1 MRTTFLDFIKRNDI
15 ITEAFKYDEVNKA
28 MDLIL
33 KVLKKHI
40 SKIYALP
47 YGEYIKDGSKNL
59 FAKWYLLANAEKSFT
74 INWDQ
79 DKNEVYSISFFDKE
93 QTHNLLWDK
102 KAKSNLTIYTLGS
115 SIVYFLP
122 IIWTVA
128 ESDNYNIT
136 KEEAIKLGRSV
147 YNEGKANESYDL
159 FIGKLNYEVFENISK
174 TVIDDTFNLTLEA
187 AIDDDV
193 KAFKKKKRSDAVIA
207 DADKKSSPEAK
218 EKSKLAWK
226 DYEEIR
232 AAINGGADTMDKLK
246 LAVKHNIRLTMELD
260 KTYKEAEEKEKEER
274 DDPQTVFKK
283 MEKYVNMVIKGINP
297 SVILCGAPGVGK
309 TYRVKTQLK
318 AHGYKE
324 GHNLHTIKGKC
335 TPRVLYTTLYEY
347 QDKGQVILIDD
358 ADSLVGPK
366 APEDCINILK
376 GALDSSTDDEGRL
389 VTYGISGKLV
399 DDEGIPVPKRFYY
412 RGSVIVIT
420 NYNAGSLD
428 TALRGRSYMQDI
440 DFTTEEVLA
449 IVKEIMPGI
458 DPEHLSSASK
468 MKALDYL
475 EELANSGSNMEI
487 SIRTF
492 SICAK
497 IFEASADD
505 PDFSD
510 NDAKSM
516 IKEQMRLQSDRL
528 KGKY

>member
-1 MRTTFLDFIKRNDI
+1 MRKTFLDFVTQHNNIN
-15 ITEAFKYDEVNKA
+15 EAFKYDEVDKA
-28 MDLIL
+28 MELIL
-33 KVLKKHI
+33 NVLKKHI
-40 SKIYALP
+40 TKIYAMP
-47 YGEYIKDGSKNL
+47 YGEIIKDDSKTL

-93 QTHNLLWDK
+93 QTHALLWDN

-128 ESDNYNIT
+128 ESDNFNIT

-147 YNEGKANESYDL
+147 YNEGKTNESYDL
-159 FIGKLNYEVFENISK
+159 YIGKLNYEVFEHISK
-174 TVIDDTFNLTLEA
+174 QVINDTFNLTLEA
-187 AIDDDV
+187 ASDEV

-232 AAINGGADTMDKLK
+232 AAINGGADTMEKLK
-246 LAVKHNIRLTMELD
+246 LALKHNVRLTMELD

-318 AHGYKE
+318 ANGYKE

-335 TPRVLYTTLYEY
+335 TPRVLYTTLYEF

-440 DFTTEEVLA
+440 DFTTEEVLQ

-458 DPEHLSSASK
+458 DPEHLSSTSK
-468 MKALDYL
+468 MKALEYL
-475 EELANSGSNMEI
+475 EELANNGSNMEI

-497 IFEASADD
+497 IFEASAGD
-505 PDFSD
+505 PDFTD
-510 NDAKSM
+510 DDAKSM

-528 KGKY
+528 KAKY

>member
-47 YGEYIKDGSKNL
+47 YGEHIKDGSKNL

-136 KEEAIKLGRSV
+136 KEEAIKLGRSI